1 MDVAKKMSW
10 SKNIIK
16 AGSHQKA
23 WKLPSREEAESELRS
38 KTAAQAQQKPAPV
51 EPPKSS
57 AEVLN
62 EALGKARLT
71 GYAEGRQEGLQTGR
85 EEGFLEGRELG
96 RQQGLD
102 EIRAEMEE
110 ERRLQ
115 TESLRSEAESFAQRV
130 REFTEQS
137 YEELRRVKEEIV
149 QSHALF
155 ALEVARRT
163 VQAEIKQTPEAV
175 LAIAQNALKELH
187 QGTDFRVLV
196 SPDDLAFLESNRQTI
211 LENLTHIRG
220 LEIAPDRTIHGGC
233 MVESESGTI
242 DARIESYLRR
252 MVESVLKEDE

>member
-10 SKNIIK
+10 SKNVIK

-23 WKLPSREEAESELRS
+23 WRLPSREEAESELRS
-38 KTAAQAQQKPAPV
+38 RAAAPV
-51 EPPKSS
+51 QENPSPPEPQKSS
-57 AEVLN
+57 AEAFN
-62 EALGKARLT
+62 EAVGRARLA
-71 GYAEGRQEGLQTGR
+71 GYSEGRQDGFQAGR

-115 TESLRSEAESFAQRV
+115 TESLRSEAEAFAQKV

-155 ALEVARRT
+155 ALEVAKRT

-252 MVESVLKEDE
+252 MVESVIKEDE

>member
-1 MDVAKKMSW
+1 MSW
-10 SKNIIK
+10 SKNVIK

-23 WKLPSREEAESELRS
+23 WTLPSREEAESELKSR
-38 KTAAQAQQKPAPV
+38 TAPENK
-51 EPPKSS
+51 
-57 AEVLN
+57 
-62 EALGKARLT
+62 EALSPPEPQRSSEAVLKEATAKAKVT
-71 GYAEGRQEGLQTGR
+71 GYAEGRLEGFQAGR
-85 EEGFLEGRELG
+85 EEGFLDGRDLG

-102 EIRAEMEE
+102 EIRAEMDE
-110 ERRLQ
+110 ERRLH
-115 TESLRSEAESFAQRV
+115 TEALRSEAELFAQRV

-137 YEELRRVKEEIV
+137 YEELRKAKEEIV

-211 LENLTHIRG
+211 LESLTHIRG
-220 LEIAPDRTIHGGC
+220 LEIAPDRTIQGGC